1 MLSEMIIV
9 SGMVAETPAGATGR
23 ALLDELPPPLP
34 AERIVSLNSPKGDLH
49 THRTA
54 TWNGWAFDVP
64 PGVFLPGATSRM
76 VYDRVLD
83 GRIEVR
89 GRRYLAMGCGI
100 GAEVVAA
107 AARGAVCAYAAD
119 VHEPSVRVALEH
131 VRRFAPETATEVVP
145 AVGDLLDGL
154 PAGAVVD
161 VVTFNPPAVSR
172 PVSDDPDVVRNVC
185 AGSELLRRFFV
196 GIAERG
202 VLAPAGEIYVIAS
215 TTADLRAVAGHGLDA
230 GFTVEVAHHHDWQDG
245 VLTYLLRFTP
255 EQPR

>member
-1 MLSEMIIV
+1 
-9 SGMVAETPAGATGR
+9 
-23 ALLDELPPPLP
+23 
-34 AERIVSLNSPKGDLH
+34 
-49 THRTA
+49 
-54 TWNGWAFDVP
+54 
-64 PGVFLPGATSRM
+64 
-76 VYDRVLD
+76 
-83 GRIEVR
+83 
-89 GRRYLAMGCGI
+89 
-100 GAEVVAA
+100 
-107 AARGAVCAYAAD
+107 
-119 VHEPSVRVALEH
+119 
-131 VRRFAPETATEVVP
+131 VRRFAPEAATEVVP

-154 PAGAVVD
+154 PDEAAVD

-215 TTADLRAVAGHGLDA
+215 TTADLRAIAGHGLDA